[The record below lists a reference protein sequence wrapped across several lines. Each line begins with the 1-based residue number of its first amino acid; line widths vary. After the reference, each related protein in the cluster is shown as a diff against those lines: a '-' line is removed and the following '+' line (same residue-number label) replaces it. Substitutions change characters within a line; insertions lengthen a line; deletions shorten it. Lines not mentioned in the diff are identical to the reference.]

1 MRLAEIKEGE
11 IMALISLAEFSKKHN
26 KNDSYMRELAREGKI
41 PAYKIGKMWVIDE
54 NAVVKDRRL
63 KENKERK

>member
-1 MRLAEIKEGE
+1 
-11 IMALISLAEFSKKHN
+11 MALISLSEFSKKHN

-54 NAVVKDRRL
+54 NAVVKDRRF
-63 KENKERK
+63 KESKERQ

>member
-1 MRLAEIKEGE
+1 MAIISLQEFAKNNNKDDAYLRRLAR
-11 IMALISLAEFSKKHN
+11 N
-26 KNDSYMRELAREGKI
+26 GKI

-54 NAVVKDRRL
+54 NAVLKDRRF